1 MINRACLA
9 IHFIIFTPTIFF
21 MKLYRALFL
30 KICRCLDSIFNGNEY
45 ADKTVQHL
53 FKTDRQLGSSDR
65 RLVAEA
71 VYEIVRWKRLFAY
84 AADIGE
90 NFEEKN
96 LSKLIKVWVVFRS
109 IAVPQWDDLAFP
121 DEARTMSVLGNPTL
135 PRAVRESIPDWMDN
149 QGVEELGEK
158 LWDKEISALNKPAEV
173 ILRANTLINS
183 PEMLKPVLSKENMDT
198 TIISGYRDAL
208 RLTGRTNVFN
218 TKAYKDGRFEVQD
231 ASSQLI
237 APFLEVTPGMLVIDA
252 CAGAGGKSLHI
263 AALLENKGRL
273 VAMDVLESK
282 LEKLKIRARR
292 NKVHNIECR
301 LIESSKTWKRFKGMA
316 DRVLIDAPCSGLGV
330 LRRKPDDKWKLSPE
344 KLESLRN
351 TQKEILADYAGMVKP
366 TGKLVYATCSVLPSE
381 NQDQVRNFLASDAG
395 EGFRLEAEQIILA
408 SQSGFDGFYMA
419 RLVKAEHPD
428 VNT

>member
-1 MINRACLA
+1 
-9 IHFIIFTPTIFF
+9 

-30 KICRCLDSIFNGNEY
+30 KICKCLDSIINDNEY
-45 ADKTVQHL
+45 ADKTVQYL

-71 VYEIVRWKRLFAY
+71 VYDIVRWKRLFAY

-90 NFEEKN
+90 DFNDKN
-96 LSKLIKVWVVFRS
+96 LAKLIKVWLVFRS
-109 IAVPQWDDLAFP
+109 IPVPHWDDLSIP
-121 DEARTMSVLGNPTL
+121 DEAHINSILGNKVL

-149 QGVEELGEK
+149 KAVEELGEK
-158 LWDKEISALNKPAEV
+158 LWEKEISALNKPAEV

-183 PEMLKPVLSKENMDT
+183 PEMLKTLLSNENIDT
-198 TIISGYRDAL
+198 TLIPGYQDAL
-208 RLTGRTNVFN
+208 RLTGRPNVFN

-263 AALLENKGRL
+263 AALLQNRGRL
-273 VAMDVLESK
+273 IAMDVLESK

-301 LIESSKTWKRFKGMA
+301 LIESSKTWKRFKSMA

-330 LRRKPDDKWKLSPE
+330 LRRKPDDKWKLTPE

-351 TQKEILADYAGMVKP
+351 TQKEILADYAGMVNP
-366 TGKLVYATCSVLPSE
+366 GGKLVYATCSILPSE
-381 NQDQVRNFLASDAG
+381 NQDQVRNFLSSDKG
-395 EGFRLEAEQIILA
+395 EGFRLEDEKIILA

-419 RLVKAEHPD
+419 RLVKAVQPD
-428 VNT
+428 TKV